1 MNTLED
7 LNGSSSFRNWSA
19 SADAAGNRARARHG
33 MAFNSEQYLNDYE
46 KSRGLHAWDIGLRF
60 STTPLIREKFIEDVH
75 HDLHDAVRPLPLSL
89 KLHEYLLIKCYL
101 KALALDNLTGGFTVI
116 LHSHGLPRT
125 LKPGEFLVPQD
136 MQINAY
142 ITNRE
147 MHRYADPI
155 SRIVQIFAADI
166 LPSQCYDYA
175 SRAAGSGLAADIFR
189 QTIRTPFDPTR
200 LLPKPTKLSSILIF
214 SGYRPG
220 ALESFL
226 QPQLVSS
233 ASRIPTSRAPP
244 KEVVRLS
251 PSATALRKHVR
262 VQPPPQSIDVA
273 ETSVRVTHRERM
285 ALDQREASSPILS
298 HRIKKSRNI
307 RRVAANSQ
315 GMAPD
320 SDGGSMFGLRV
331 WRFIAARN
339 QRTFPGAAVPRSHKL
354 RVNRITNFKPIQ
366 FEPITG
372 LWQQVNFNTGW
383 GFSWLAKDQLAAV
396 IQARYREHLMEE
408 RTFTS
413 PCNDPARSALYLA
426 RLQRASLEKR
436 MGLIAQRAAALH
448 DHITPKVTIADS
460 ALSLSGMVSLHHLI
474 PALMS

>member
-75 HDLHDAVRPLPLSL
+75 HDLHDA
-89 KLHEYLLIKCYL
+89 
-101 KALALDNLTGGFTVI
+101 ALALDNLTGGFTVI

-320 SDGGSMFGLRV
+320 SDGGSMFGLV
-331 WRFIAARN
+331 ISSTINF
-339 QRTFPGAAVPRSHKL
+339 TRS
-354 RVNRITNFKPIQ
+354 
-366 FEPITG
+366 
-372 LWQQVNFNTGW
+372 NTPE
-383 GFSWLAKDQLAAV
+383 SCSSKD
-396 IQARYREHLMEE
+396 EH
-408 RTFTS
+408 
-413 PCNDPARSALYLA
+413 
-426 RLQRASLEKR
+426 
-436 MGLIAQRAAALH
+436 
-448 DHITPKVTIADS
+448 
-460 ALSLSGMVSLHHLI
+460 
-474 PALMS
+474 